1 MDDGR
6 NDDGQIDDG
15 RIDDPAHMRALAHP
29 TRLRILGLL
38 RANGPQTA
46 AMLGELI
53 DEAPGTISYH
63 CTRLAAAG
71 LIESA
76 AGQGTDRRERWWRAA
91 HESSSW
97 HLADVLDD
105 PERALA
111 ASALDRAVARVY
123 AANFEAYVDRA
134 ATFGREW
141 VAASTSSDRVL
152 RLTAPEL
159 ERLGTEMQELIGR
172 WLTVSAEHRD
182 GDGSEQVFVLQQAYR
197 WPRT

>member
-1 MDDGR
+1 M
-6 NDDGQIDDG
+6 DDG
-15 RIDDPAHMRALAHP
+15 RIDDPAQMRALAHP

-63 CTRLAAAG
+63 CGKLAGAG
-71 LIESA
+71 FIEPA
-76 AGQGTDRRERWWRAA
+76 DVPVADRRERWWQAA
-91 HESSSW
+91 HASSSW
-97 HLADVLDD
+97 HLEDALDD

-111 ASALDRAVARVY
+111 ASTLDRAVARTY

-141 VAASTSSDRVL
+141 VAAGTSSDRVI

-159 ERLGTEMQELIGR
+159 AQLGAEMRAVVERWRAVGVDHVE
-172 WLTVSAEHRD
+172 
-182 GDGSEQVFVLQQAYR
+182 GDGSEQVVVLQQAYR
-197 WPRT
+197 WPRV

>member
-1 MDDGR
+1 M
-6 NDDGQIDDG
+6 DDG

-46 AMLGELI
+46 AMLGDLI

-63 CTRLAAAG
+63 CTRLAGAG
-71 LIESA
+71 FIEPA
-76 AGQGTDRRERWWRAA
+76 EGQGTDRRERWWRAS
-91 HESSSW
+91 HTSSSW
-97 HLADVLDD
+97 YLADAMDD
-105 PERALA
+105 PDQLMA

-123 AANFEAYVDRA
+123 AANYEAFVDRA
-134 ATFGREW
+134 PGMEREW
-141 VAASTSSDRVL
+141 VAAAMSADRVL

-159 ERLGTEMQELIGR
+159 ERLGAELRDVVER
-172 WLTVSAEHRD
+172 WLPVSADHTAD
-182 GDGSEQVFVLQQAYR
+182 DGSEQVFVLQQAYR

>member
-1 MDDGR
+1 MD
-6 NDDGQIDDG
+6 NG

-46 AMLGELI
+46 AMLGDLI

-63 CTRLAAAG
+63 CGRLAGAG
-71 LIESA
+71 LIEPA
-76 AGQGTDRRERWWRAA
+76 AEQGTDRRERWWRAV

-97 HLADVLDD
+97 SLEDALDD

-111 ASALDRAVARVY
+111 VSALDRAVARTY
-123 AANFEAYVDRA
+123 AANYEAYVDRA
-134 ATFGREW
+134 ATFGRDW
-141 VAASTSSDRVL
+141 VAAGTSSDRVI
-152 RLTAPEL
+152 RLTVAEL
-159 ERLGTEMQELIGR
+159 GELGADLIAVMEK
-172 WLTVSAEHRD
+172 WRD
-182 GDGSEQVFVLQQAYR
+182 VGARHVAGDGSEQVVVLQQAYR